1 MFRKSIQ
8 SSFLFW
14 GCRSVEN
21 PTEKR
26 KIFYTNAGALAG
38 FLSILLYSIIYST
51 PGNADLTRGI
61 IAISP
66 SYIFLA
72 AVPWINRYGHNV
84 LASWLLSLSVTAAT
98 LSVVLF
104 SSGTYLGVHLYFI
117 MFAVTVPAYFL
128 FARWRSIVFIF
139 VLNLSL
145 YAWLEIF
152 GFAPQPEVLKLSSAA
167 VTAFHLSYIVSTLAT
182 IFFIVWLGEYVTE
195 TNEIELDQLSGTDA
209 LTQLPNRRA
218 LKRKLAWTMSMS
230 KRSKTFSALLLID
243 LDNFKTL
250 NDTHGHDAGDA
261 ILIETAHRLL
271 ETVREIDFVA
281 RQGGDEFIVVL
292 NQLGSDR
299 QSTIDAALVVATK
312 IHAALDMPF
321 PYSIKHHGKADEKA
335 EHHCGSCVGVTVF
348 DGYERTQE
356 EIIKRADVAMYAA
369 KTSGRNSVRAQVE

>member
-1 MFRKSIQ
+1 MLRKSIQ
-8 SSFLFW
+8 SSFLYW

-26 KIFYTNAGALAG
+26 KIFYTNAGALIA
-38 FLSILLYSIIYST
+38 FLSILLFSIIYT
-51 PGNADLTRGI
+51 IPGNDGLTRGV

-72 AVPWINRYGHNV
+72 AVPWVNRYGHPV
-84 LASWLLSLSVTAAT
+84 LASWLLSLTVTAVI

-104 SSGTYLGVHLYFI
+104 STGTYLGVHLYFI

-139 VLNLSL
+139 VLNFSL
-145 YAWLEIF
+145 FAWLDIF
-152 GFAPQPEVLKLSSAA
+152 GFEPQPEVLKLSSAA
-167 VTAFHLSYIVSTLAT
+167 VTAFQLAYIVSALVT
-182 IFFIVWLGEYVTE
+182 ILFIVWLGEYVTE
-195 TNEIELDQLSGTDA
+195 MNETELDQLSGTDA

-218 LKRKLAWTMSMS
+218 LSRKLAWTMAMS
-230 KRSKTFSALLLID
+230 QRSETCSALLLID

-292 NQLGSDR
+292 NQLDSDR
-299 QSTIDAALVVATK
+299 QSSLDAALVVATK
-312 IHAALDMPF
+312 IHAALDKPF
-321 PYSIKHHGKADEKA
+321 RFSINHHGQTDVKV
-335 EHHCGSCVGVTVF
+335 EHHCGSCIGVTVF
-348 DGYERTQE
+348 DGHERTQE
-356 EIIKRADVAMYAA
+356 EIIKLADVAMYKA
-369 KTSGRNSVRAQVE
+369 KTSGRNSVRVQT